1 MKQLETTFKNIVM
14 ILCFIY
20 FGLSLLLFVIF
31 LITFLNGG
39 QIFLFKRLF
48 SQDGALS
55 MLTWFSGFLAI
66 ISAFGSITSLLA
78 GIALM
83 RSSQKVI
90 VTEAVKETEKK
101 VEEKHEN
108 KVDSD
113 VLLPDE
119 KKVIETLENNNGYMT
134 QRDLVIE
141 SKFSK
146 VKVHRLL
153 KTLEAKK
160 VISKYA
166 FGMTNRI
173 RLEKKIKE

>member
-1 MKQLETTFKNIVM
+1 M

-20 FGLSLLLFVIF
+20 FGISVLLFVFF
-31 LITFLNGG
+31 LITYINGG
-39 QIFLFKRLF
+39 QIFLFKRLLP
-48 SQDGALS
+48 QDGALI
-55 MLTWFSGFLAI
+55 MLTWLSGFLAI
-66 ISAFGSITSLLA
+66 ISAFGSITSFLA
-78 GIALM
+78 GVALM

-90 VTEAVKETEKK
+90 VTEAEKETENM

-119 KKVIETLENNNGYMT
+119 KKVIEVLENNNGYMT

-153 KTLEAKK
+153 KNLEAKK
-160 VISKYA
+160 IISKYA

-173 RLEKKIKE
+173 RLEKKVKE

>member
-20 FGLSLLLFVIF
+20 FGISVLLFIFF
-31 LITFLNGG
+31 LITFINDG
-39 QIFLFKRLF
+39 QIFLFKRLML
-48 SQDGALS
+48 QDAVLNV
-55 MLTWFSGFLAI
+55 TKWIYGFLAI
-66 ISAFGSITSLLA
+66 TTAFGSITSFLA

-108 KVDSD
+108 KIDSD

-119 KKVIETLENNNGYMT
+119 KKIIGILENHNGYMT

-146 VKVHRLL
+146 VKIHRLL
-153 KTLEAKK
+153 KNLEAKK

>member
-20 FGLSLLLFVIF
+20 FRISVLLFVFF

-39 QIFLFKRLF
+39 QIFILKRVMP
-48 SQDGALS
+48 QDGAIAIFK
-55 MLTWFSGFLAI
+55 WFSGFMSI
-66 ISAFGSITSLLA
+66 ITIFGSITSLLS

-83 RSSQKVI
+83 RSNQKVI

-119 KKVIETLENNNGYMT
+119 KKIIGILENHNGYMT

-141 SKFSK
+141 SKLSK
-146 VKVHRLL
+146 VKIHRLL